1 MKGGMTEKRRWNDG
15 PDLADVTPADW
26 AELPNMV
33 DLDSGLRGGEAL
45 GADYLAIARTHKQT
59 RQWKPDHRFTDDWYR
74 REWPTI
80 A

>member
-33 DLDSGLRGGEAL
+33 DLDSGLRGADAL
-45 GADYLAIARTHKQT
+45 GADYLAIAKRHKQT
-59 RQWKPDHRFTDDWYR
+59 RQWKPAKAMLDNWY
-74 REWPTI
+74 WFPWNGFM
-80 A
+80 